1 MTGSISA
8 IMVSWRTGPVLMDA
22 LRAVLADPQIA
33 ELVLVDH
40 ENPAADRE
48 RIDALSKR
56 EPRLKVLRTDANLG
70 FGKGCNLGA
79 KDAAG
84 EWLFFINPDAEPE
97 TGAAA
102 HLMKTLRDEPPTA
115 LAGARVLNPDGSEQ
129 RGARRRD
136 LTLWRAIATFSGLAA
151 LGLAKPFGMETEAV
165 PDRAIEVAAVSGA
178 AFLIR
183 RSGFEALGG
192 FDESFF
198 LHVEDIDLCRRAAR
212 VWFVPGAIVH
222 HVGSTSAARPL
233 AVEWLKAKSFFRYF
247 WKFGGAWD
255 RLVLLLV
262 TPLLFAAI
270 MGRALWRQMRER

>member
-1 MTGSISA
+1 MKPSA
-8 IMVSWRTGPVLMDA
+8 D
-22 LRAVLADPQIA
+22 
-33 ELVLVDH
+33 
-40 ENPAADRE
+40 
-48 RIDALSKR
+48 
-56 EPRLKVLRTDANLG
+56 
-70 FGKGCNLGA
+70 
-79 KDAAG
+79 
-84 EWLFFINPDAEPE
+84 
-97 TGAAA
+97 
-102 HLMKTLRDEPPTA
+102 
-115 LAGARVLNPDGSEQ
+115 
-129 RGARRRD
+129 
-136 LTLWRAIATFSGLAA
+136 
-151 LGLAKPFGMETEAV
+151 
-165 PDRAIEVAAVSGA
+165 
-178 AFLIR
+178 
-183 RSGFEALGG
+183 